1 MTKIEMKS
9 ITRVYKNNGQHA
21 EQVFRFTV
29 TGSICKAD
37 KTPAEISGDCGDIQV
52 KSARATVCKGLDI
65 DAYLAADAAKRYAY
79 VTSDFTVAYLMNK
92 VEWKA
97 FILRFGAP
105 CRESTANGGAT
116 KIRIGRET
124 KEVREWLERA

>member
-1 MTKIEMKS
+1 MTKITMKS

-21 EQVFRFTV
+21 EQVFRFTL
-29 TGSICKAD
+29 TGSVCKAD
-37 KTPAEISGDCGDIQV
+37 NTPAEVSGDCGDIQV

-65 DAYLAADAAKRYAY
+65 DAYLAADAAERYAY
-79 VTSDFTVAYLMNK
+79 VTKDFTTAYLMSK
-92 VEWKA
+92 AEWKA
-97 FILRFGAP
+97 FIVRFGAP
-105 CRESTANGGAT
+105 CYESKENGGAV